1 MKYIDFH
8 THFLPGI
15 DDGAESI
22 EKSYSML
29 KKMADEGVDV
39 VFATPH
45 CLLSRE
51 EERCFIDRRNAA
63 FDKIKTY
70 IEEIT
75 PDFKVPEMRRG
86 AEIRVSREMPPLEFP
101 DELVLEGTDLMLFE
115 LPYGRY
121 STAYGENIYNLS
133 LKAKVTP
140 VIAHIE
146 RYFELYSD
154 YDYSDIFSIPNV
166 ICQISTDFMK
176 DKKIAKFTSNIIRS
190 EIPLIFGSDCHNMDS
205 RPPYM
210 ASAFSKIN
218 KFCSKY
224 KISEQT
230 MVELF
235 EFNKRLI

>member
-1 MKYIDFH
+1 MGYVDFH
-8 THFLPGI
+8 THILPEM
-15 DDGAESI
+15 DDGSDSV
-22 EKSYSML
+22 EKSYMML
-29 KKMADEGVDV
+29 KKMADEDVDV

-51 EERCFIDRRNAA
+51 DEKSFLQRRNVA
-63 FDKIKTY
+63 FSKLKTY
-70 IEEIT
+70 IT
-75 PDFKVPEMRRG
+75 KAQPDFKVPEIRLG
-86 AEIRVSREMPPLEFP
+86 AEIRVTQEMNMFENPG
-101 DELVLEGTDLMLFE
+101 ELSLDGTNMVMYE
-115 LPYGRY
+115 LPYDKYRM
-121 STAYGENIYNLS
+121 SYGENIYNLS

-166 ICQISTDFMK
+166 ICQITTDFMK

-210 ASAFSKIN
+210 TSAFSKIN